1 MNYDRDKFVQMFERD
16 LLNHLRKKI
25 NEDDDYI
32 TEFKKAIYSSVSD
45 IKKVAYKKYKNSVST
60 ICERLFNTFD
70 NIQSMSA
77 FIFLTRED
85 PCESIMLRQYKSVS
99 DISWRQYIYFI
110 DNILVIKVIY
120 DNCVDVFPIKLD
132 RNKRVQTSSDNTL
145 NNIGSKITKLL
156 AANTTPPYEKCEDQ
170 IQAVVDEHVKKL
182 NNLFTSRHCKIEKTN
197 LSAYVYEV
205 NVYFKATYNKM
216 SCDFRVTITP
226 FDYTKDIEP
235 IVEEYINNADKTL
248 NTYINTYDLIK
259 IERMSMDEDL
269 FDLTI
274 NRDNLSEY
282 IYFVNIL
289 TEIYSL
295 LLNEKSFL
303 KDIIKLYFDY
313 YAQQILA
320 LQDARK
326 QWERFITE
334 KDFTLNDMMTYF
346 KYKFNFNIDANAL
359 QMDPIEF
366 SSIRGEKCESI

>member
-60 ICERLFNTFD
+60 ICERLSNTFD

-77 FIFLTRED
+77 FIFLIQED
-85 PCESIMLRQYKSVS
+85 PYESIMLRQYKSVS

-110 DNILVIKVIY
+110 DSILVIKVIY
-120 DNCVDVFPIKLD
+120 DNCVDVFTIKLD
-132 RNKRVQTSSDNTL
+132 RNKRIQTSSTNTL
-145 NNIGSKITKLL
+145 NYIGDKITKLL
-156 AANTTPPYEKCEDQ
+156 AATIRPSYEKCENQ
-170 IQAVVDEHVKKL
+170 IQSVIDKHVEKI
-182 NNLFTSRHCKIEKTN
+182 NNLFAGRQCKIENTN
-197 LSAYVYEV
+197 LSVYSYEV
-205 NVYFKATYNKM
+205 NVYFKASYNKI
-216 SCDFRVTITP
+216 SCDFRVTIIP
-226 FDYTKDIEP
+226 FDYKKDIEP

-320 LQDARK
+320 LQDAKK
-326 QWERFITE
+326 QWERYITE
-334 KDFTLNDMMTYF
+334 KDFTFNDMMTYF
-346 KYKFNFNIDANAL
+346 KYKFNVDVNAL
-359 QMDPIEF
+359 QMDPLCF
-366 SSIRGEKCESI
+366 SEIRGEKM